1 MTAQEKQHELE
12 RIAREIREFKGLDIA
27 KSATRAVPGE
37 GSPDTRVMFI
47 GEAPGFHEDREGRPF
62 VGQAGKLLEKTLKS
76 AMGLDRSEVYI
87 TNIVKYRPPDN
98 RDPLPAEVEACAGWL
113 NRQITVICPE
123 IICTLGRF
131 SLAKFIPDV
140 SISRVHGQPQ
150 FVNFENHRYVVFPMY
165 HPAAAL
171 RAGSVL
177 RDFEV
182 DFRKLN
188 DMLITPVGKSL
199 PEITPDA
206 LNIQTSLF

>member
-1 MTAQEKQHELE
+1 
-12 RIAREIREFKGLDIA
+12 
-27 KSATRAVPGE
+27 
-37 GSPDTRVMFI
+37 
-47 GEAPGFHEDREGRPF
+47 
-62 VGQAGKLLEKTLKS
+62 EKTLKS

-98 RDPLPAEVEACAGWL
+98 RDPLPAEIEACAGWL

-140 SISRVHGQPQ
+140 SISRVHGQPR